1 MVTHRASY
9 LNEVLSIRAQES
21 EEYDTLFS
29 GMTHLNEVLSIRA
42 QECRA
47 RKQSADRPAYLNE
60 VLSIRAQELRTAVA
74 NEGGLNQTSMKS

>member
-1 MVTHRASY
+1 MTSAR
-9 LNEVLSIRAQES
+9 
-21 EEYDTLFS
+21 FS
-29 GMTHLNEVLSIRA
+29 TYLNEVLSIRA